1 MARVSKG
8 GIGAALG
15 SAMILFAVGVLALG
29 FAFPRFVNDGV
40 AAMMALSGLARLVYW
55 TQTRPKL
62 LWPLAAGLGWIALG
76 VWAIFSA
83 EGLAAMSLAL
93 IIGFVGEGLLKAMLM
108 PTLGLSRGFL
118 GWLVA
123 ADVAVG
129 VALLLDWPYDTF
141 WAIPALIACNIAL
154 AGVTLWVV
162 GARFEKLLNNQ
173 NGSIIEVR

>member
-1 MARVSKG
+1 MASLAKG

-40 AAMMALSGLARLVYW
+40 AGVMALSGLVRLVFW

-62 LWPLAAGLGWIALG
+62 LWPLIAGVGWIAIG
-76 VWAIFSA
+76 VWAIFSS
-83 EGLAAMSLAL
+83 EGLAAISLAL
-93 IIGFVGEGLLKAMLM
+93 IIGFVGEGLLKAILM
-108 PTLGLSRGFL
+108 PTLCLSRGFL

-129 VALLLDWPYDTF
+129 AALLFDWPYDTL
-141 WAIPALIACNIAL
+141 WAIPVLIASNIAL
-154 AGVTLWVV
+154 SGATLWVV
-162 GARFEKLLNNQ
+162 GAHFEKFLEV
-173 NGSIIEVR
+173 GSMRSMQAG